1 MKIYPVIL
9 PIKDRSKR
17 GRDAIAIQRKAALEA
32 LRISAY
38 KKGIIFKR
46 LDKDKNGAPLPF
58 EGNYWS
64 ISHKPA
70 CVAAVVANSSI
81 GIDIEEIK
89 IRSTSLLDYVVSA
102 EEWELIGEK
111 NWMNFYRF
119 WTAKES
125 ALKHTGIGIRE
136 LSRCKAAQVIDDYHI
151 ILNYR
156 SRMLEVEQFIYKNH
170 ITSVIKNDFEVE
182 WIIPSIEEIDDMEE

>member
-1 MKIYPVIL
+1 MTIYPVIL
-9 PIKDRSKR
+9 PIKDTSKR
-17 GRDAIAIQRKAALEA
+17 GRDAIAIQRKAALDA

-38 KKGIIFKR
+38 KRGVHFKR
-46 LDKDKNGAPLPF
+46 LDKDKNGAPLPC

-70 CVAAVVANSSI
+70 CVAAVAANSSI

-89 IRSTSLLDYVVSA
+89 ERSASLLDYVVSA
-102 EEWELIGEK
+102 EEWDIIGER
-111 NWMNFYRF
+111 NWMNFYRL

-136 LSRCKAAQVIDDYHI
+136 LSRCKAAHVIDDTI
-151 ILNYR
+151 
-156 SRMLEVEQFIYKNH
+156 
-170 ITSVIKNDFEVE
+170 
-182 WIIPSIEEIDDMEE
+182 